1 VSSFKQSLITAT
13 GLSLV
18 IGLIALATPTRTQ
31 GQGGNQQPLSVKVIN
46 PAAAPALVR
55 DVDNQA
61 RPRFSA
67 FKICDIDAHEL
78 TNICPIAA
86 APPDKQIVVEFV
98 SVEAW
103 MDPGELPHARI
114 HATQTHAPSGTPLT
128 WRFPLVMTPQGTFD
142 INGLRDVFVAS
153 QLVRLYVDPGR
164 PVEIELRRSAPGTRT
179 VRFIVTISGDLV
191 DAPQ

>member
-1 VSSFKQSLITAT
+1 
-13 GLSLV
+13 
-18 IGLIALATPTRTQ
+18 
-31 GQGGNQQPLSVKVIN
+31 
-46 PAAAPALVR
+46 
-55 DVDNQA
+55 
-61 RPRFSA
+61 
-67 FKICDIDAHEL
+67 
-78 TNICPIAA
+78 
-86 APPDKQIVVEFV
+86 
-98 SVEAW
+98 

-142 INGLRDVFVAS
+142 INGLRDVYVAG

-164 PVEIELRRSAPGTRT
+164 PVVIDLRRSALGTRA